1 MTEPHAAQGHPC
13 RRPRRLFP
21 LAAVLASTMVVGVAG
36 LTLSGAEGIP
46 GTGGGAGAGARGT
59 VGARGVADVRAAGD
73 AREVGGPPEARGA
86 AGARETVSPPGAAGA
101 RGAGSAR
108 GAGDVREK
116 AGAREAVG
124 GRETVG
130 ERGAAGP
137 QGVRGAAGAGAARTV
152 SPAASFAAALAAAS
166 PAGPSAAG
174 EGAGRAVLRA
184 AGLGPKTLARVPAD
198 ARQVLVVKGAGPDAN
213 RGTARLYTRTGAGDW
228 VPGSARP
235 TRNALRGW
243 TDDHRSGDL
252 RSPAGV
258 YRIGDAG
265 GLLPNPGT
273 RLPYDRSDEFAE
285 GGTGFA
291 GESLDTAFDHV
302 LAIDYNRVAGVS
314 PLDRARPLG
323 EERGGGIWVH
333 VDHGGPTHGCVSL
346 ARADL
351 VALLR
356 ELRPEWHPVI
366 AMGDGERLAR

>member
-1 MTEPHAAQGHPC
+1 MTEPRTEQGHPC
-13 RRPRRLFP
+13 RHSRRLFP
-21 LAAVLASTMVVGVAG
+21 LAAALAGTIVVGVTG
-36 LTLSGAEGIP
+36 LTLGAADGIP
-46 GTGGGAGAGARGT
+46 GGGGGAGTRAEVAAGAQ
-59 VGARGVADVRAAGD
+59 GAAAS
-73 AREVGGPPEARGA
+73 ARGA
-86 AGARETVSPPGAAGA
+86 AGLRRTEGAQGAPG
-101 RGAGSAR
+101 
-108 GAGDVREK
+108 
-116 AGAREAVG
+116 
-124 GRETVG
+124 
-130 ERGAAGP
+130 P
-137 QGVRGAAGAGAARTV
+137 HGVRGSAGPGASPSRAGAPARVSVLSTAGTSAG
-152 SPAASFAAALAAAS
+152 SPAASV
-166 PAGPSAAG
+166 G
-174 EGAGRAVLRA
+174 GAGRAALRA
-184 AGLGPKTLARVPAD
+184 AGLGPKTLARIPAR

-213 RGTARLYTRTGAGDW
+213 RGTARLYTRTEAGVW
-228 VPGSARP
+228 LPGRARP
-235 TRNALRGW
+235 ARNALRGW
-243 TDDHRSGDL
+243 TDHHRSGDL

-273 RLPYDRSDEFAE
+273 HLPYDRSDEFAE
-285 GGTGFA
+285 GGTGFT
-291 GESLDTAFDHV
+291 GESLATAFDHV

>member
-13 RRPRRLFP
+13 RRPRRLLP
-21 LAAVLASTMVVGVAG
+21 LAAALASTMVVGVAG
-36 LTLSGAEGIP
+36 LTLGGAEGIP

-59 VGARGVADVRAAGD
+59 VGARGVADVRAAG
-73 AREVGGPPEARGA
+73 
-86 AGARETVSPPGAAGA
+86 GAREAMSPPGAAGA

-108 GAGDVREK
+108 GAGDAREK
-116 AGAREAVG
+116 AGVREAVG

-130 ERGAAGP
+130 A

-166 PAGPSAAG
+166 PAGSSAAG